1 MTFGSQTS
9 ASIGVGFAA
18 LRVNPLRSA
27 LSALGVIIG
36 VGAMVSVL
44 SLSDGVERE
53 VRAQV
58 ERDGRLQ
65 SIGISSITDDVVD
78 GQRLPKSSYP
88 VFSVADARDLAR
100 QVGSAGTVYL
110 GLSGPAS
117 VTPGDVAAAP
127 HAANSV
133 PWFRRRA

>member
-1 MTFGSQTS
+1 MTPGSQMS

-53 VRAQV
+53 VRSQV
-58 ERDGRLQ
+58 EKDGRLQ
-65 SIGISSITDDVVD
+65 SIGISSITEDQVD
-78 GQRLPKSSYP
+78 GQSFSRSTFP
-88 VFSVADARDLAR
+88 VFSVADARGLASV
-100 QVGSAGTVYL
+100 VGSSGTVFL
-110 GLSGPAS
+110 GANGPA
-117 VTPGDVAAAP
+117 
-127 HAANSV
+127 
-133 PWFRRRA
+133 RL